1 MQKENRNY
9 KDTVFV
15 DLFGK
20 CAQAKENFLSLYNA
34 IHNTHLR
41 LSETEIKPVML
52 ERTVYVGRYNDVSM
66 LLNGRIIVLVEQQST
81 INENMPLRFLE
92 YVSRLY
98 EKIIPQD
105 DRYKQKLIPIP
116 APKFY
121 VFYNGATDYPAEKTL
136 RISDAF
142 GSSCTKKS
150 EFFPLELTV
159 KVYNINKQDDTFLRQ
174 HCASLYGYKKLVQ
187 YAREAKNAGTENH
200 LDFAIARCIKEGI
213 LSDYLKQN
221 STEVRNMLIADYDYE
236 TDIRVKRQES
246 FSDGFSQGIACGL
259 AQQKAEDEKLL
270 FEERELRSKKEAEIA
285 ELKAQIAKL
294 LQK

>member
-1 MQKENRNY
+1 MQKEIRNY

-41 LSETEIKPVML
+41 LSEKEIKPVML

-66 LLNGRIIVLVEQQST
+66 LLNGRIIVLVEQ
-81 INENMPLRFLE
+81 RFLE

-116 APKFY
+116 APEFY
-121 VFYNGATDYPAEKTL
+121 VFYNGATDYPAEKKL

-142 GSSCTKKS
+142 DSSRTKKS
-150 EFFPLELTV
+150 ELFPLELTV

-187 YAREAKNAGTENH
+187 YAKEAKNAGTENH
-200 LDFAIARCIKEGI
+200 LDFAIERCIKEGI

-221 STEVRNMLIADYDYE
+221 STEVRNMLIADYNYE

-246 FSDGFSQGIACGL
+246 FSDGFSQGITCGL

-270 FEERELRSKKEAEIA
+270 FEERKLRSQKEAEIA

>member
-1 MQKENRNY
+1 MQKEIRNY

-34 IHNTHLR
+34 IHNTNLR

-66 LLNGRIIVLVEQQST
+66 LLNGRIIVLVEQ
-81 INENMPLRFLE
+81 RFLE

-116 APKFY
+116 APEFY
-121 VFYNGATDYPAEKTL
+121 VFYNGATDYPAEKKL

-142 GSSCTKKS
+142 DSSRTKKS
-150 EFFPLELTV
+150 ELFPLELTV

-187 YAREAKNAGTENH
+187 YAKEAKNAGTENH
-200 LDFAIARCIKEGI
+200 LDFAIERCIKEGI

-221 STEVRNMLIADYDYE
+221 STEVRNMLIADYNYE

-246 FSDGFSQGIACGL
+246 FSDGFSQGVACGL

-270 FEERELRSKKEAEIA
+270 FEERKLRSQKEAEIA